1 MSEITNG
8 MSGLEARE
16 ILNEVTTRPYTDW
29 GLTNYIILGGEF
41 EAPIVEALLVTNLVE
56 FDYDPED
63 NVSKFKATRPYAI
76 NFTVPLPIT
85 SWYDDAC
92 VSIAKEVFKDNTTL
106 ETIEFTNLRSIGPS
120 AFESASALTSVNMP
134 LLTEIP
140 GGGFRFCSNL
150 TDISFDNV
158 EIVKSSP
165 NGAFEGSGVTG
176 INDTNFPSLITVESG
191 AFSTSANLAVINNT
205 SITDWQGN
213 FTLPA
218 LTSITLPNVTTL
230 TSSSSAFADCASLT
244 NIDIPATVDLVGY
257 VFKGC
262 SSLVT
267 LTGSDLTVD
276 STTITGGNNFEGCT
290 SLTELS
296 IADCT
301 EITEGSNFKD
311 CSSLTELSLPL
322 VTTLTGGNNFQGCTD
337 LTEISLDALVN
348 LTNTEFSGC
357 TSLTTIYMPQLSA
370 TGEVNIFDGLPDDG
384 AITVNTAIGL
394 DTNWTTVVE
403 PYLVGKDW
411 TITYFGA

>member
-16 ILNEVTTRPYTDW
+16 ILNVVTTRPYTDW
-29 GLTNYIILGGEF
+29 GLSNFIILGGEF
-41 EAPIVEALLVTNLVE
+41 EAAIVEALLVTNLVE

-76 NFTVPLPIT
+76 NFPVPLPIT

-106 ETIEFTNLRSIGPS
+106 LEAEFTNLRSIGPS
-120 AFESASALTSVNMP
+120 TFEAASVLTSVNMP

-140 GGGFRFCSNL
+140 AEAFQFCGNL
-150 TDISFDNV
+150 TDISFDSV
-158 EIVKSSP
+158 EIVK
-165 NGAFEGSGVTG
+165 GAAFDGSGITE
-176 INDTNFPSLITVESG
+176 INDTNFPSLITVEST
-191 AFSTSANLAVINNT
+191 AFGSSPDLAVINNT
-205 SITDWQGN
+205 SITDWQGSFSN
-213 FTLPA
+213 LTG

-230 TSSSSAFADCASLT
+230 TGGSMFTDCASLT
-244 NIDIPATVDLVGY
+244 TINIPATLILNGSN
-257 VFKGC
+257 FQGC

-267 LTGSDLTVD
+267 FTGSDITLD
-276 STTITGGNNFEGCT
+276 STTITGGANFKNCS
-290 SLTELS
+290 SLTSLS

-301 EITEGSNFKD
+301 EISGGNNFEG

-322 VTTLTGGNNFQGCTD
+322 VTTLTGGNNFKDCTD

-357 TSLTTIYMPQLSA
+357 TSLTTIYMPELSV